1 MKRVFNMQRD
11 IWSWLYILAGLLVLI
26 VLCYFSFFPNLS
38 REGIEQRLEEITVLT
53 RNNANCYYIYREQ
66 PMGFEYE
73 LAQAF
78 AEYMGLELEVKTKSW
93 NDLLKTVNTQK
104 AEIVAAGMTITPER
118 RQKASFSDPY
128 MDIQQQVILHRRNYG
143 IENIRDLDRKK
154 VHVREGTT
162 YQSRLQEINQSR
174 DINIDIVTH
183 QDIPTQELIRKVGR
197 KQIKFTIA
205 DSNIAYL
212 NRRYY
217 PNIKVAF
224 PIQEKQSLGWA
235 VGKGDTELLRHINE
249 FFRKIKETGLYGKI
263 YEKYYANVNI
273 FDYFDLKKFH
283 QRLQTRLPRYQGF
296 IKYYAE
302 KYGFDWKLIAAVVY
316 QESHFNPRARSYTG
330 VRGLMQVTLDT
341 AQEVGISNR
350 LDPEQSI
357 RGGVKYLDK
366 LYSRW
371 DEIQGRD
378 RLYFALAS
386 YNIGYGHVRDAQK
399 IAQEK
404 GLDPKK
410 WSSLKKTLPLL
421 RIKKYYKNTKYGYA
435 RGTEPVRYIRH
446 IKTYYDILK
455 QKDI

>member
-1 MKRVFNMQRD
+1 LKRVFNMQRD